1 MRFIYAS
8 YTDPHNSFELFCCSG
23 DMRNNIRTNPESI
36 TVDSVIICRL
46 VGFGGCLGWRAGAG
60 LLFFLF
66 QLKSPSCLKLK
77 NLSSWPMMS
86 AELRI
91 CLVTVLS
98 ALLGSGLPEGWFS
111 ARMRV

>member
-1 MRFIYAS
+1 M
-8 YTDPHNSFELFCCSG
+8 
-23 DMRNNIRTNPESI
+23 
-36 TVDSVIICRL
+36 
-46 VGFGGCLGWRAGAG
+46 
-60 LLFFLF
+60 
-66 QLKSPSCLKLK
+66 
-77 NLSSWPMMS
+77 PMMS